1 MAAIDYTKLFEPAA
15 LTTSD
20 ALYYTV
26 PNGKTLRNGMARLT
40 NVTAGAVTTEL
51 YAVPS
56 GGTSSDANAIIK
68 GYSINANSFLDVE
81 LPIMKAGDE
90 LRGLAGAATS
100 ITMHY
105 LDGAL
110 FS

>member
-15 LTTSD
+15 LTTS
-20 ALYYTV
+20 AVEYYAV
-26 PNGKTLRNGMARLT
+26 PTGKTLRNGMVRLT
-40 NVTAGAVTTEL
+40 NVTAGAVTADVH
-51 YAVPS
+51 AVPAS
-56 GGTSSDANAIIK
+56 GLVGDDNAVIK
-68 GYSINANSFLDVE
+68 GYSINANSYIDVE

-90 LRGLAGAATS
+90 IHALAGAATS